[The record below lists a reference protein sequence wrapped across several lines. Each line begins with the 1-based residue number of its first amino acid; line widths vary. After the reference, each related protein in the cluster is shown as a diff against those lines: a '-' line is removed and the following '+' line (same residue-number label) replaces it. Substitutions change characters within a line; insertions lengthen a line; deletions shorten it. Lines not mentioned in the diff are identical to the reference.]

1 MKNKIGI
8 IGHVNHGATSSAAIE
23 RLKPNYAIV
32 ELPDDNI
39 TEALKH
45 IYSEKERGIVIVSQ
59 PKKDQPK
66 MIEINGTHYIE
77 SFQNDGLK
85 ILQMAENIWSEKKE
99 RKLNPSI
106 DIVNEYRLI
115 KNKQSKLSRWERD
128 TVEKTFEH
136 FYSPVK

>member
-8 IGHVNHGATSSAAIE
+8 IGHVNHGATLSATIE
-23 RLKPNYAIV
+23 RLKANYAIV

-39 TEALKH
+39 SEALRH

-59 PKKDQPK
+59 AKKDQPK

-77 SFQNDGLK
+77 SFQNDGLQ

-128 TVEKTFEH
+128 MVEKTFES